1 MKVQK
6 DDLQE
11 LMALLP
17 SSIRTT
23 KEFTTKTKM
32 VIAQLILMNGLD
44 KVKNDG
50 YEFAI
55 VRIGYRGYG
64 VSGGQLCADKAYY
77 DNIVGAQKAGLDVGV
92 IYSLRRLTNR
102 KLWRKLNL

>member
-1 MKVQK
+1 MKVQN
-6 DDLQE
+6 DDLKE

-17 SSIRTT
+17 SNIKST

-50 YEFAI
+50 YFFVTNQKLVSELGI
-55 VRIGYRGYG
+55 SEPTIIRIMRNLEEY
-64 VSGGQLCADKAYY
+64 
-77 DNIVGAQKAGLDVGV
+77 NFI
-92 IYSLRRLTNR
+92 TR
-102 KLWRKLNL
+102 KSR